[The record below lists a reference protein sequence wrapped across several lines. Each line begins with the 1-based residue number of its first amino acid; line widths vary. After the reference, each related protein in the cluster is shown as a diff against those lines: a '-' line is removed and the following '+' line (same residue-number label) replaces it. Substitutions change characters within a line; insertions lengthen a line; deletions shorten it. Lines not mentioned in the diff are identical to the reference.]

1 MKLKDE
7 LSQDFC
13 SEYNTSYSKKLSSS
27 QNILIFRK
35 TLSKMLIPTLEY
47 YKESLKFW
55 VATIFVLTLQFFFA
69 ANICWRLWACFCI
82 KTHA

>member
-1 MKLKDE
+1 MKLRDE

-35 TLSKMLIPTLEY
+35 TLNKMLKPTLEY
-47 YKESLKFW
+47 YKESLKF
-55 VATIFVLTLQFFFA
+55 
-69 ANICWRLWACFCI
+69 
-82 KTHA
+82 

>member
-47 YKESLKFW
+47 YKESLEFW

>member
-47 YKESLKFW
+47 YKESLKF
-55 VATIFVLTLQFFFA
+55 
-69 ANICWRLWACFCI
+69 
-82 KTHA
+82 